1 MYSGYMTATM
11 LAVKLE
17 LVGPAE
23 LTQMLGVGRTRFAQ
37 LIARPDFPAPVA
49 ELVMG
54 KIWDLAEVRAWAER
68 TGRDLQPLTK
78 TTKG

>member
-1 MYSGYMTATM
+1 MYSVYVTATM
-11 LAVKLE
+11 LPVKPE

-37 LIARPDFPAPVA
+37 LIARPDFPVPMA

-54 KIWDLAEVRAWAER
+54 KIWDLADVRVWAEKN
-68 TGRDLQPLTK
+68 GRELKPITK